1 MEKGAVVK
9 RRREDPQLIANA
21 VVKRLR
27 RNPQLIGE
35 FVAHPAFL
43 HAFQTAA
50 RQLDVIF
57 PSLYRRPFKINA
69 LNAMRSR
76 VCPENRLS
84 LIAAGRLCVKVAE
97 RLLCFNGECSVRYA
111 FRLGTCILSR
121 RHFFRKSSATC
132 VATLA
137 GKEEEEEDEEEEE
150 EQEEEEKEK
159 VKEREE
165 GHSSY
170 IWSVAFHPTA
180 PLLAT
185 GSHDKTARLWL
196 LSSDN
201 SSATCVA
208 TLKGHRSSVRSVAF
222 HPTAPLLATGS
233 DDSTVRLWLL
243 SSDNS
248 SATCVATLEEHWKSV
263 RSVAFHPTAPLLAT
277 GSDDSTVRLWL
288 LSSDNSS
295 ATCVATLEVKE
306 RDERHSYGVDSVA
319 FHPTAPLLAT
329 GSWDKT
335 VRLWR

>member
-1 MEKGAVVK
+1 MEKGAAVK

-50 RQLDVIF
+50 KQLDVIF
-57 PSLYRRPFKINA
+57 PSLYRRSFKING

-84 LIAAGRLCVKVAE
+84 LIAAGRLCVKVAQ

-121 RHFFRKSSATC
+121 RHFLRKSSATC

-137 GKEEEEEDEEEEE
+137 G
-150 EQEEEEKEK
+150 
-159 VKEREE
+159 
-165 GHSSY
+165 HSCY
-170 IWSVAFHPTA
+170 VTSVAFHPTA

-185 GSHDKTARLWL
+185 GSN
-196 LSSDN
+196 DN
-201 SSATCVA
+201 
-208 TLKGHRSSVRSVAF
+208 
-222 HPTAPLLATGS
+222 
-233 DDSTVRLWLL
+233 TVRLWLL

-248 SATCVATLEEHWKSV
+248 PATCVATLEGP
-263 RSVAFHPTAPLLAT
+263 R
-277 GSDDSTVRLWL
+277 G
-288 LSSDNSS
+288 
-295 ATCVATLEVKE
+295 
-306 RDERHSYGVDSVA
+306 
-319 FHPTAPLLAT
+319 
-329 GSWDKT
+329 
-335 VRLWR
+335 